1 MSGHSHWSTIRRKKG
16 AEDAKRGQLFTKLAR
31 EIVIAVQ
38 EAGGD
43 SDPETNF
50 RLRMAVDKARDMDMP
65 KDNIERAIKRGTG
78 EDKSGAVLEKMT
90 YEGYG
95 PNGIAMIIDVVTD
108 NRNRSVAAVRH
119 ALTKHN
125 GSLGQPGAVA
135 WQFDRKG
142 SIEVPSKVDFEVLFE
157 AAVMAGA
164 EDVIEGEGEDNHQVV
179 TASTELHTVS
189 ESLNDEGIKTENVE
203 LIMVP
208 QNELEL
214 ETNEA
219 VKTLKLIDVLE
230 ELDDVQKVFSNLTI
244 TDEAVTA
251 YEATSAG

>member
-1 MSGHSHWSTIRRKKG
+1 MSGHSHWSTIRRKKE
-16 AEDAKRGQLFTKLAR
+16 AEDAKRGKLFTKLAR
-31 EIVIAVQ
+31 EIVIAIQ

-43 SDPETNF
+43 GDPETNF
-50 RLRMAVDKARDMDMP
+50 RLRMAMDKARSMSMP

-78 EDKSGAVLEKMT
+78 EDKSGAALEKMT

-119 ALTKHN
+119 ALTQHN

-142 SIEVPSKVDFEVLFE
+142 SIEVPAKISFDVLFE
-157 AAVMAGA
+157 AAVEAGA
-164 EDVIEGEGEDNHQVV
+164 EDVVEGEGEDNHQVV
-179 TASTELHTVS
+179 TNPTELHTVN
-189 ESLNDEGIKTENVE
+189 ESLKKAGVKTENVE

-230 ELDDVQKVFSNLTI
+230 DLDDVQKVFSNLTI